1 LQIISI
7 ILSRSGDLG
16 YDYRFILE
24 QCVNIWISSII
35 QDKSLQAAFFKAD
48 PSPIAEIFIN
58 KGLLCQTEEVRV
70 MIKGSLKF
78 ITDRVKNEN
87 PAELPFIQ
95 ILKLLIRESH
105 ITHERPLYSKQYF

>member
-1 LQIISI
+1 
-7 ILSRSGDLG
+7 
-16 YDYRFILE
+16 
-24 QCVNIWISSII
+24 
-35 QDKSLQAAFFKAD
+35 
-48 PSPIAEIFIN
+48 
-58 KGLLCQTEEVRV
+58 